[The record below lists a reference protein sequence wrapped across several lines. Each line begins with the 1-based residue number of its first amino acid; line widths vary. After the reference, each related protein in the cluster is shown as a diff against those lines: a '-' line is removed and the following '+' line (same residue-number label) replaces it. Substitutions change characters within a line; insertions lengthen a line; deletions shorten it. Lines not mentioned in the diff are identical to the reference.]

1 MKDIQPR
8 FIAVDFVKSNNK
20 CELEQEKYLEPLL
33 TIHEGSRIEEKE
45 VANEEEDENEE
56 DQEEEEEEEEEEKES
71 QSEENGSFGLSK
83 TKRKRKQPS

>member
-8 FIAVDFVKSNNK
+8 FIAADFVKSNNK

-33 TIHEGSRIEEKE
+33 TIHEGSEIEEKE

-56 DQEEEEEEEEEEKES
+56 DQEEEEEEEEKES